1 MRALLASRSL
11 GGFMHG
17 GTDVGVVTAWESLC
31 NLRES
36 AAPTL
41 RESESHRPHR
51 SHPHRSPKSVPP
63 LAPISEDAEERGSN
77 TVRVQYC
84 GPLRYLYFVIRCFF
98 APPQCCLA
106 RKFVGGRRTKM
117 VQNFDPKE
125 HAFFQHRGADFL
137 QSASILSW
145 KCHVCR
151 GPKY

>member
-77 TVRVQYC
+77 NSIVGV
-84 GPLRYLYFVIRCFF
+84 VDDD
-98 APPQCCLA
+98 AA
-106 RKFVGGRRTKM
+106 RKASLDNNTLMMTRV
-117 VQNFDPKE
+117 
-125 HAFFQHRGADFL
+125 HALSALSREEVFCRCPHQQ
-137 QSASILSW
+137 QSRSEQSL
-145 KCHVCR
+145 
-151 GPKY
+151 